1 MSLTFWIER
10 ILPAVVALLA
20 ALLIGWWLGQ
30 GPLARQEM
38 RLPEARRGPGA
49 VDPAD
54 RVNPV
59 ELGELVEGPG
69 TPGPAEGHWLGF
81 RGSQRDGIAHQA
93 SSLRRD
99 WPADGPP
106 ELWAKPAGE
115 GYAGPAVWQGRVY
128 LLDYDRDRQRDLLRC
143 ISLADGRD
151 IWRYEYPVVIKR
163 NHGMSRTV
171 CAIRDRVVVSLGPK
185 CHVAACDAVTGQLLW
200 SVDMVGAYGT
210 TVPPWYAG
218 QCPLI
223 DQGRVILAPG
233 GDSVMM
239 TALDLKTGQTVWQT
253 PNDLGWSMTHSSVM
267 RMDYRGRAMYVW
279 CGRGGVVGV
288 DAQTGRVL
296 WSTDAWK
303 ISIATVPSPVIV
315 AEDRLFLSGGYN
327 AGAMML
333 RLETDEQGQIRPVVD
348 WELSAREF
356 GATQQ
361 TPIFYKDHLFGVRP
375 DGQAVCLDLQGNV
388 QWTSGPEARFGL
400 GPFLI
405 ADDLLILLDDQ
416 GLLTL
421 ARAEIDTWQPLAE
434 ADVLPGHEA
443 WGPMA
448 LVDGKLLLR
457 DLTLVKCLD
466 LAAP

>member
-1 MSLTFWIER
+1 
-10 ILPAVVALLA
+10 
-20 ALLIGWWLGQ
+20 
-30 GPLARQEM
+30 
-38 RLPEARRGPGA
+38 
-49 VDPAD
+49 
-54 RVNPV
+54 
-59 ELGELVEGPG
+59 
-69 TPGPAEGHWLGF
+69 
-81 RGSQRDGIAHQA
+81 
-93 SSLRRD
+93 
-99 WPADGPP
+99 
-106 ELWAKPAGE
+106 
-115 GYAGPAVWQGRVY
+115 
-128 LLDYDRDRQRDLLRC
+128 
-143 ISLADGRD
+143 
-151 IWRYEYPVVIKR
+151 
-163 NHGMSRTV
+163 
-171 CAIRDRVVVSLGPK
+171 
-185 CHVAACDAVTGQLLW
+185 
-200 SVDMVGAYGT
+200 MVGAYGT

-223 DQGRVILAPG
+223 DQGRVILVPG

-253 PNDLGWSMTHSSVM
+253 SNDLGWSMTHSSVM